1 MNTPNKLTVLRILLV
16 PFFVAFLLL
25 NSVKHHFLIATIIFM
40 VAAFTDHLD
49 GKIARERGLV
59 TNFGKFADPLAD
71 KIMTMAAF
79 ISFVELGLI
88 GSCAAIIILA
98 REFMVTSIR
107 LVAASS
113 GKVVAANMW
122 GKAKTVSQ
130 ILAILITMVVQYIK
144 ELVYM
149 GLIRFNGVN
158 SASYFCEV
166 ADLVSKY
173 SIWISVLL
181 TVVSGI
187 IYVLDNK
194 EFIKQTK

>member
-149 GLIRFNGVN
+149 GLIRFNGIN
-158 SASYFCEV
+158 SDLYFCEL